1 MKTELFCILFVIVA
15 VVCPSSAFADD
26 ADDLIDAAFRG
37 DIVQLQSLL
46 KKGVDVNAKGTNGE
60 TALWMAAGAGHTEI
74 VEALLERG
82 ADVNVKDKAYGAT
95 ALYMAAQ
102 EGHTNAVKVLLESKA
117 NVNIKR
123 EINGVTALMMAVQ
136 KGHTEIVKLLLAAG
150 ADVNAKANDG
160 RAPLSIAKMMR
171 HTEIIKLL
179 KEYGAK
185 DKEQKSL
192 SHSGQSQFQSH
203 PPNIQI
209 DVQKEIARLHS
220 DDPVEKEDAAFKLS
234 CQPERAHFAIPH
246 LIDLLDDET
255 PVEVRGQAPFSSMA
269 DQYMV
274 LKGTVRLAAEEALSR
289 ITGKRGSCAYWRQ
302 WWKEHEKE
310 LETAKMEEINTLVQ
324 QLREEGE
331 KSVQA
336 HISLVQVGSSA
347 VPPLCRALDSIG
359 GSLIETKEDA
369 VLLFGIVTTLG
380 KISEKNP
387 ETMEESIP
395 CLLRA
400 ARKTNNKK
408 DKTLIVSTISTLFG
422 PPSVSY
428 IMSFLE
434 SEMESPPKTDPGL
447 TITQGLASIVL
458 INMAEVDSEH
468 VDPIIDGL
476 QSCLKTAES
485 KFKEIVVIQLAN
497 LAPDSRRVVQI
508 LEEELASETNP
519 ELRQQTQIA
528 LDFAKRKSK

>member
-1 MKTELFCILFVIVA
+1 MVKEFKIAAAMILLIFLVGCSRVMVQKYGVPALIPASWKGDTKTVEM
-15 VVCPSSAFADD
+15 
-26 ADDLIDAAFRG
+26 
-37 DIVQLQSLL
+37 LL
-46 KKGVDVNAKGTNGE
+46 AKGADVNAKDKNGE
-60 TALWMAAGAGHTEI
+60 TAL
-74 VEALLERG
+74 
-82 ADVNVKDKAYGAT
+82 
-95 ALYMAAQ
+95 
-102 EGHTNAVKVLLESKA
+102 
-117 NVNIKR
+117 
-123 EINGVTALMMAVQ
+123 MMASQ
-136 KGHTEIVKLLLAAG
+136 NGHSEIVKLLLAAG
-150 ADVNAKANDG
+150 ADVNAKASKAGKDYT
-160 RAPLSIAKMMR
+160 PLSIAKMMG
-171 HTEIIKLL
+171 HTQIIKLL

-359 GSLIETKEDA
+359 GSLIETD
-369 VLLFGIVTTLG
+369 
-380 KISEKNP
+380 
-387 ETMEESIP
+387 MERPTS
-395 CLLRA
+395 
-400 ARKTNNKK
+400 
-408 DKTLIVSTISTLFG
+408 ST
-422 PPSVSY
+422 
-428 IMSFLE
+428 
-434 SEMESPPKTDPGL
+434 
-447 TITQGLASIVL
+447 
-458 INMAEVDSEH
+458 
-468 VDPIIDGL
+468 
-476 QSCLKTAES
+476 
-485 KFKEIVVIQLAN
+485 
-497 LAPDSRRVVQI
+497 
-508 LEEELASETNP
+508 
-519 ELRQQTQIA
+519 
-528 LDFAKRKSK
+528 